1 MAKQKIKKVSSLK
14 CTLKSVPSAA
24 ASAAVSWQATRWSS
38 LSDGGGLPSRLCR
51 APPPTP
57 LFHDKSRLSKKD
69 RQPRASP
76 ARTHPI
82 GQRLRIRAK
91 PDSTYVM
98 MTHPVPWC
106 HRRSAYSR
114 RASALWSRPHVGGER
129 SALPDIR
136 QPARSR
142 RRPTP
147 PAEGEPAATWLRGR
161 RRRRRR
167 YLFNYEAQTGRSR
180 QIEGRRWWL
189 GLCFWVNCSF
199 KVKTT
204 TQLQQVCGGE
214 ITVSQAEAPA
224 VGFLPE
230 SLQENSHSAPAA
242 VPLAVC
248 RVSSNWNTNTR
259 HTHPT
264 VSSPLTSVVILNQT
278 SSSPLTLVCARLCK
292 HCSCYSI
299 DSCLQSKRKRSLHMF
314 FHTFIMCFS
323 CYKLRRLFVLLFLF
337 ILGWT
342 STSGEGTAGEN

>member
-1 MAKQKIKKVSSLK
+1 MTKKKIKKVSSWK
-14 CTLKSVPSAA
+14 YTLKLVPSTV
-24 ASAAVSWQATRWSS
+24 ASAAVSWQDTRWSS

-57 LFHDKSRLSKKD
+57 LFHDKSRLSKRG

-82 GQRLRIRAK
+82 GQRLRIRAES
-91 PDSTYVM
+91 DSTHLI

-106 HRRSAYSR
+106 HRRSACSR
-114 RASALWSRPHVGGER
+114 RASALWSRPHAGGER

-147 PAEGEPAATWLRGR
+147 PAEGEPAATWLRGSR
-161 RRRRRR
+161 RRRH
-167 YLFNYEAQTGRSR
+167 LFNYEAQTGRSR
-180 QIEGRRWWL
+180 QIHGRRWWL
-189 GLCFWVNCSF
+189 DLCFWVNCSF
-199 KVKTT
+199 KVETT

-214 ITVSQAEAPA
+214 ITVSQAEVPA

-230 SLQENSHSAPAA
+230 SLQENSHSPPAD

-264 VSSPLTSVVILNQT
+264 NSFTSHLSPVLSS
-278 SSSPLTLVCARLCK
+278 
-292 HCSCYSI
+292 
-299 DSCLQSKRKRSLHMF
+299 
-314 FHTFIMCFS
+314 
-323 CYKLRRLFVLLFLF
+323 
-337 ILGWT
+337 
-342 STSGEGTAGEN
+342 

>member
-1 MAKQKIKKVSSLK
+1 MSSAFSLQPQ
-14 CTLKSVPSAA
+14 SFSA
-24 ASAAVSWQATRWSS
+24 
-38 LSDGGGLPSRLCR
+38 LI
-51 APPPTP
+51 PPTCWRWEVSA
-57 LFHDKSRLSKKD
+57 SRHPPTSSF
-69 RQPRASP
+69 QETSNSSSWG
-76 ARTHPI
+76 RTC
-82 GQRLRIRAK
+82 
-91 PDSTYVM
+91 SNV
-98 MTHPVPWC
+98 
-106 HRRSAYSR
+106 
-114 RASALWSRPHVGGER
+114 
-129 SALPDIR
+129 
-136 QPARSR
+136 
-142 RRPTP
+142 
-147 PAEGEPAATWLRGR
+147 AER

-314 FHTFIMCFS
+314 YHTFIMCFS
-323 CYKLRRLFVLLFLF
+323 CFKLCRLFVLLFLF
-337 ILGWT
+337 ILGWP